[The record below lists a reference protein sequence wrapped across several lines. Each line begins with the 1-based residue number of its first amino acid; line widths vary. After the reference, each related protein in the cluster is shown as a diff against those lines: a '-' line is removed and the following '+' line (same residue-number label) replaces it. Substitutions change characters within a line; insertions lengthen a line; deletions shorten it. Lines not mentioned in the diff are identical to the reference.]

1 MQLIFLAIVFALAG
15 GVAAGF
21 QGPLASLMSRSIGNL
36 GSIFIAHLG
45 GLLAISIILL
55 FQRDGKLSEWRSVPW
70 YALGAGVLGVVVIYG
85 LNYAIPK
92 MGAGST
98 IAVFVA
104 SQLGVGLLLDH
115 FGLLG
120 NQVHP
125 ITFSRVVGLLV
136 LIAGAWLVSR

>member
-1 MQLIFLAIVFALAG
+1 MQLVLLAMVFALAG

-55 FQRDGKLSEWRSVPW
+55 FQRGNKLSEWRSVPW

-92 MGAGST
+92 IGTGST

-104 SQLGVGLLLDH
+104 SQLGIGLLLDH

-120 NQVHP
+120 NEVHP
-125 ITFSRVVGLLV
+125 INLPRIAGLLI
-136 LIAGAWLVSR
+136 LIFGAWLVSR